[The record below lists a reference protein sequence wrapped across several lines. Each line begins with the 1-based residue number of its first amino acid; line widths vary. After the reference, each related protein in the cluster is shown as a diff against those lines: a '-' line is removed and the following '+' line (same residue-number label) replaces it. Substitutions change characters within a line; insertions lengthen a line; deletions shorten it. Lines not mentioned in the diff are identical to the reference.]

1 MSGQAGKL
9 SGSATMNQMNWLS
22 QWGPAIFMVITI
34 WIGLIYNN
42 KRLDDFRD
50 FFKDL
55 LRSEISGSEARLRTE
70 IVSSEGRL
78 RGEIS
83 GFGSHIAKL
92 DTRVERLEEHR
103 LVRP

>member
-1 MSGQAGKL
+1 
-9 SGSATMNQMNWLS
+9 MNQMNWLS
-22 QWGPAIFMVITI
+22 QWGPAIFMVIAI
-34 WIGLIYNN
+34 GIGLINNN

-70 IVSSEGRL
+70 MVASEARLKTEIVASEARIRTDL
-78 RGEIS
+78 
-83 GFGSHIAKL
+83 AKL

>member
-1 MSGQAGKL
+1 
-9 SGSATMNQMNWLS
+9 MNRMNSLS
-22 QWGPAIFMVITI
+22 QWGPSIFTLIAIGIAQA
-34 WIGLIYNN
+34 YNH

-70 IVSSEGRL
+70 IVASEARIRTDL
-78 RGEIS
+78 
-83 GFGSHIAKL
+83 AKL

>member
-1 MSGQAGKL
+1 
-9 SGSATMNQMNWLS
+9 
-22 QWGPAIFMVITI
+22 MVIAI

-55 LRSEISGSEARLRTE
+55 LRSEISGSEARVKAE
-70 IVSSEGRL
+70 IAAVRSD
-78 RGEIS
+78 
-83 GFGSHIAKL
+83 IANL
-92 DTRVERLEEHR
+92 DARVERLDEHR

>member
-1 MSGQAGKL
+1 
-9 SGSATMNQMNWLS
+9 MNQMNWLS
-22 QWGPAIFMVITI
+22 QWGPAISMVIAI

-55 LRSEISGSEARLRTE
+55 LRSEISGLRSEIVASEARLRTE
-70 IVSSEGRL
+70 MVGSEARI
-78 RGEIS
+78 RSEIS
-83 GFGSHIAKL
+83 GLRSDVAKL

>member
-1 MSGQAGKL
+1 
-9 SGSATMNQMNWLS
+9 MNRMNLFA
-22 QWGPAIFMVITI
+22 QWGPAVFMVIAI

-70 IVSSEGRL
+70 IVASEARL
-78 RGEIS
+78 RTEIVASEARVKSEIS
-83 GFGSHIAKL
+83 GLRSDITKL
-92 DTRVERLEEHR
+92 DARVERLEEHR

>member
-1 MSGQAGKL
+1 
-9 SGSATMNQMNWLS
+9 MNRMNWLS
-22 QWGPAIFMVITI
+22 QWGPSIFTVIAI

-70 IVSSEGRL
+70 MVASEARLRTEIVSSEGRL
-78 RGEIS
+78 RAEIS
-83 GFGSHIAKL
+83 GLRSDIAKL

>member
-1 MSGQAGKL
+1 VGPWPASQRSPVSDTMS
-9 SGSATMNQMNWLS
+9 QMNLFA
-22 QWGPAIFMVITI
+22 QWGPAIFMVIAI

-55 LRSEISGSEARLRTE
+55 LRSEVSGSEARIRAE
-70 IVSSEGRL
+70 IVASEARIRADL
-78 RGEIS
+78 
-83 GFGSHIAKL
+83 AKL
-92 DTRVERLEEHR
+92 DARVERLEEHR

>member
-1 MSGQAGKL
+1 
-9 SGSATMNQMNWLS
+9 MNLFA
-22 QWGPAIFMVITI
+22 QWGPAIFMVIAI

-55 LRSEISGSEARLRTE
+55 LRSEISGSESRIKAEIAVLRSDIARLD
-70 IVSSEGRL
+70 
-78 RGEIS
+78 
-83 GFGSHIAKL
+83 A
-92 DTRVERLEEHR
+92 RVERLEEHR